1 MKKDILHIHSEENK
15 GFTLIEVL
23 VSIVILTIIIFSSMF
38 IFKESVRKFRKNT
51 YEKEIYKTATETFQT
66 IEKYLKN
73 AKINNLNGKLRMNFK
88 GQKQW
93 VKFIS
98 TTEESKESDF
108 LKVGI
113 YFQDNNLK
121 MSIEKIDEES
131 DFSFKKG
138 FPGAQILAENIRN
151 FEILYFDG
159 TNYVSN
165 WDTENTEEPQLPP
178 FVKIIMEI
186 ESGMKVEGKKLN
198 KNFERIIKVG
208 YE

>member
-88 GQKQW
+88 GEKQW
-93 VKFIS
+93 IKFIT

-121 MSIEKIDEES
+121 MNIEKIDKES
-131 DFSFKKG
+131 DFSFKEG